1 MEEKVKEA
9 HALFLQGKHSP
20 AVALYTAA
28 IESGGSAT
36 PALHWYPV
44 HTFMDF
50 VNRGCKL
57 TNLAVK

>member
-28 IESGGSAT
+28 IESASAT
-36 PALHWYPV
+36 AALHWYSD
-44 HTFMDF
+44 HTSMDF
-50 VNRGCKL
+50 VFVFCFL
-57 TNLAVK
+57 FFVFCC